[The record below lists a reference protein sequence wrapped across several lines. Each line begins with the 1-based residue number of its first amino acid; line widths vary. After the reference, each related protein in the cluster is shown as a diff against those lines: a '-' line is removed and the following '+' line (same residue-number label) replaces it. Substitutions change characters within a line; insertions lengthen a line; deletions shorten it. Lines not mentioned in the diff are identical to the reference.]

1 MATQDHPDEA
11 ADRTERTDGPPDT
24 EGRGVRSEPSGKG
37 TPSSGERTSPSGDR
51 TPSSGERTSPSGE
64 RTPSSGERTPS
75 SGERTPVDAMADRHG
90 GLTAEAGALPDDRGP
105 ISVPFRD
112 VLVPVD
118 RDVVGGE
125 ALRRALP
132 ILECCG
138 ATIHV
143 LYVRPTPG
151 FGAYQRDRLRYDPDA
166 HLERV
171 EADVEADFADRPV
184 EVRVEQRQGIP
195 HREILTY
202 AEGQDVDL
210 IVMSTRGRRGL
221 GLLLKG
227 STTQRVIAEASVPV
241 MAMNEG

>member
-1 MATQDHPDEA
+1 MATQDHADER
-11 ADRTERTDGPPDT
+11 ADRTERPADA
-24 EGRGVRSEPSGKG
+24 
-37 TPSSGERTSPSGDR
+37 SGDPPAGDG
-51 TPSSGERTSPSGE
+51 TNAGTDAAER
-64 RTPSSGERTPS
+64 RA
-75 SGERTPVDAMADRHG
+75 PVDAMADRDG
-90 GLTAEAGALPDDRGP
+90 GTMAEPGALVDAGE
-105 ISVPFRD
+105 SLTVPFED

-151 FGAYQRDRLRYDPDA
+151 FGAYQRDRLRYDPDS

-171 EADVEADFADRPV
+171 EADVEASLADRPV
-184 EVRVEQRQGIP
+184 GVRVEQRQGVP

-202 AEGQDVDL
+202 ADAENVDL

-227 STTQRVIAEASVPV
+227 STTQRVIAESPVPV
-241 MAMNEG
+241 MAMTEG